1 MFSIL
6 KEAYEVQALDQGY
19 NQQSINLLLL
29 DIKDKN
35 VDIKSYKEWAS
46 SKRLYWIFPEILYGN
61 KSREDIIKTIYES
74 HKSTS

>member
-35 VDIKSYKEWAS
+35 VDIKSYKEFID
-46 SKRLYWIFPEILYGN
+46 LLNYY
-61 KSREDIIKTIYES
+61 
-74 HKSTS
+74 